1 MTTNT
6 DTRPEIW
13 KSRRQGGPTIVTDD
27 TTAGKPL
34 NGYVCGTY
42 VDSGRRAR
50 LRLSTLR
57 SSYDYRGGRDPGAY
71 FYVASGADVV
81 LLCEHGEAARWKNA
95 VMFTADEARR
105 LGMRLMAMADQAE
118 ATEP

>member
-1 MTTNT
+1 MPSSGLP
-6 DTRPEIW
+6 RPLG
-13 KSRRQGGPTIVTDD
+13 SNRSP
-27 TTAGKPL
+27 AGATP
-34 NGYVCGTY
+34 
-42 VDSGRRAR
+42 AR
-50 LRLSTLR
+50 T
-57 SSYDYRGGRDPGAY
+57 

>member
-1 MTTNT
+1 MGNRAEF
-6 DTRPEIW
+6 RPAPPAGV
-13 KSRRQGGPTIVTDD
+13 QPLPGGH
-27 TTAGKPL
+27 
-34 NGYVCGTY
+34 
-42 VDSGRRAR
+42 
-50 LRLSTLR
+50 
-57 SSYDYRGGRDPGAY
+57 DPGAY

-118 ATEP
+118 IPDPKETL

>member
-1 MTTNT
+1 MS
-6 DTRPEIW
+6 DRAEFRPVPPPE
-13 KSRRQGGPTIVTDD
+13 
-27 TTAGKPL
+27 
-34 NGYVCGTY
+34 
-42 VDSGRRAR
+42 VDA
-50 LRLSTLR
+50 LP
-57 SSYDYRGGRDPGAY
+57 GGRDPNAY
-71 FYVASGADVV
+71 FYVASGADIV